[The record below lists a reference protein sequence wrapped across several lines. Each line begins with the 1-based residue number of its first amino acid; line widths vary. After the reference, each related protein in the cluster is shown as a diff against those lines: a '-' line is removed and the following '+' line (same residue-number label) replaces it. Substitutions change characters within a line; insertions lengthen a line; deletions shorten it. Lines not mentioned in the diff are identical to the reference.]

1 MPLNI
6 PTKKTGDT
14 LSAEELNS
22 IASEINKKEDSITG
36 KGLSSNDYTNG
47 EKQKLTGLP
56 AQVYSKTETYS
67 KGETYS
73 KIEVDDKVAS
83 AAQGLTFSDTETQV
97 GVFHM
102 SGTSGVIENPVYSLF
117 STLLQLPTTEGAKKD
132 YTISNDPLGCNLYF
146 AVDSF
151 VVSSGEKL
159 QSEMFL
165 SAYEITK
172 VYVTD
177 DYQTKIVIRCKE
189 ATNLVL
195 SAYLNV
201 RYIKPYSEKIELDI
215 ATIESGIS
223 PASSWLA

>member
-22 IASEINKKEDSITG
+22 IVSEINKKEDSITG

-83 AAQGLTFSDTETQV
+83 AAQGLTFSDTET
-97 GVFHM
+97 
-102 SGTSGVIENPVYSLF
+102 
-117 STLLQLPTTEGAKKD
+117 
-132 YTISNDPLGCNLYF
+132 
-146 AVDSF
+146 
-151 VVSSGEKL
+151 
-159 QSEMFL
+159 
-165 SAYEITK
+165 
-172 VYVTD
+172 
-177 DYQTKIVIRCKE
+177 
-189 ATNLVL
+189 
-195 SAYLNV
+195 
-201 RYIKPYSEKIELDI
+201 
-215 ATIESGIS
+215 
-223 PASSWLA
+223 